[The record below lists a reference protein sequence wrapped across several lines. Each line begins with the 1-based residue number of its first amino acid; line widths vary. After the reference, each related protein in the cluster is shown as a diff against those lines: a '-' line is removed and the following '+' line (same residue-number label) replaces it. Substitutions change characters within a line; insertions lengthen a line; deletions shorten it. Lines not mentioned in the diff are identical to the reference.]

1 MLIPDLGN
9 FELWGKSRAKCLFWK
24 VLGEEARLSN
34 HVFLGL
40 RGIVGNA
47 RLGTVF
53 FMVRLWSLVVCMFL
67 NSKLQ
72 NSHWNSCDKGER
84 SRFYSCRF
92 MVVVDFL
99 HHSNS
104 SVCAWVQVAGIPAS
118 GGTVLVLLLGS
129 LPPLVLDV
137 IQLWRF
143 FGVQDH
149 ILAWTILR
157 VCIDWSIYKLPSCYL
172 T

>member
-47 RLGTVF
+47 RLGTVVF
-53 FMVRLWSLVVCMFL
+53 WFVCDHSWCACFWTRSCKTRLGIAATKVIQESL
-67 NSKLQ
+67 
-72 NSHWNSCDKGER
+72 W
-84 SRFYSCRF
+84 CRF
-92 MVVVDFL
+92 MVLVDFL
-99 HHSNS
+99 HSNS
-104 SVCAWVQVAGIPAS
+104 SVCAWVRRDTCIRCFF
-118 GGTVLVLLLGS
+118 VLVLLLGFS
-129 LPPLVLDV
+129 APPCFRCY
-137 IQLWRF
+137 ISN
-143 FGVQDH
+143 